1 MGLPGLV
8 GQPVRFD
15 PHRADIGQRNRAAQV
30 GLQRPVPSYAG
41 GGVAARAR
49 ERVATR
55 AREREAAALLRKAQ
69 AELDGARRQAQ
80 AQARQSWA
88 AVQQGLARTRA
99 LEAAVQA
106 SG

>member
-49 ERVATR
+49 ER
-55 AREREAAALLRKAQ
+55 EAAALLRKVQ